1 MIWHRHP
8 VCRHVSLFFEMSV
21 EGVRNVAKT
30 ESADGR
36 RADGVDRRA
45 ERRIDNVV
53 EVFIVVGAAR
63 IRTISGK
70 NLKKVLT

>member
-1 MIWHRHP
+1 
-8 VCRHVSLFFEMSV
+8 MSV

-70 NLKKVLT
+70 N